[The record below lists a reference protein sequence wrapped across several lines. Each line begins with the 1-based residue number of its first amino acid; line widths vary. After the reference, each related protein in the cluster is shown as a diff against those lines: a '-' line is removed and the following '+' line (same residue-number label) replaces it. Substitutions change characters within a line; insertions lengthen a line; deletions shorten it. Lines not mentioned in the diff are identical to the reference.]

1 MKKII
6 NGKMYDTDKATA
18 LGYDTSG
25 GTPRDFSWWKETL
38 YQKRT
43 GEFFLHGEGGPM
55 TRYAESCGQNSWG
68 YGERIMPLNVEAARE
83 WAEVHLDTGT
93 YEEIFGIVGEDLT
106 KKIVTYSLP
115 VSTIEKLKRAA
126 AAEGISLSE
135 AVTRA
140 IEKLY

>member
-1 MKKII
+1 MKKIM

-25 GTPRDFSWWKETL
+25 GTPRDLSWWKETL

-55 TRYAESCGQNSWG
+55 TRYAES
-68 YGERIMPLNVEAARE
+68 
-83 WAEVHLDTGT
+83 
-93 YEEIFGIVGEDLT
+93 YEDIFGTVDDDHT
-106 KKIVTYSLP
+106 KRIVTYSLP

-126 AAEGISLSE
+126 AAKGISLSE
-135 AVTRA
+135 AVARA

>member
-1 MKKII
+1 M
-6 NGKMYDTDKATA
+6 
-18 LGYDTSG
+18 
-25 GTPRDFSWWKETL
+25 
-38 YQKRT
+38 
-43 GEFFLHGEGGPM
+43 
-55 TRYAESCGQNSWG
+55 
-68 YGERIMPLNVEAARE
+68 
-83 WAEVHLDTGT
+83 HLDTGT